1 MKALVFGQIGLRKKV
16 FLPQV
21 EGLAQS
27 KGKTLKVFHVGVMMY
42 ACDPSIVRGRILQ
55 KKIMEL
61 DNIRARV
68 FDDIVTQIRNNNSC
82 EHFIVNS
89 HATFRWP
96 NCLFHGVKAAEI
108 QELAPDLCITLIDD
122 VHRIRLSL
130 ALRQHKPEHLSL
142 KDIMVW
148 REEEIL
154 TGEIVS
160 SFIPGCKHYTVA
172 MQNGPELMYKLVCE
186 NSLPKAYLSYPIS
199 LVRDDPETWNLITDF
214 RSRLKDELIC
224 FDPYAITESA
234 LLVECDAAKSQ
245 QKDRTYINLPVDDHI
260 LRIPLNEIEQ
270 VRADIEWQI
279 VARDY
284 KLIEQSDM
292 VVAYIPER
300 GGFPVPSEGVTR
312 ELTHAEECTKE
323 TYVIWPSNRPP
334 SPFLR
339 PTRFFSNTEE
349 FCSFITSRS

>member
-1 MKALVFGQIGLRKKV
+1 MKALVFGQIGCRKKV

-27 KGKTLKVFHVGVMMY
+27 KGKTLKVFNVGQMMY
-42 ACDPSIVRGRILQ
+42 ACDPNIVRGRILH

-68 FDDIVTQIRNNNSC
+68 FDDIVAQIGSSSSC
-82 EHFIVNS
+82 DYFIVNS

-96 NCLFHGVKAAEI
+96 NCLFHGFKAEEI
-108 QELAPDLCITLIDD
+108 KKLAPSLCITLIDD

-130 ALRQHKPEHLSL
+130 ALRKHKPEHLSL

-154 TGEIVS
+154 AGEIAS
-160 SFIPGCKHYTVA
+160 SFIPGCKHYIVA
-172 MQNGPELMYKLVCE
+172 MQNGPELVYKLVCE
-186 NSLPKAYLSYPIS
+186 DSLPKAYLSYPIS
-199 LVRDDPETWNLITDF
+199 LARDDPEVWSLIGHF
-214 RSRLKDELIC
+214 RSRLKDTLIC

-234 LLVECDAAKSQ
+234 LLVDCDAAKSQ
-245 QKDRTYINLPVDDHI
+245 QKNRTHINVRVDEHI
-260 LRIPLNEIEQ
+260 LRIPLSEIEQ
-270 VRADIEWQI
+270 IRADIEWQI

-292 VVAYIPER
+292 VVAYIPEK

-323 TYVIWPSNRPP
+323 TYVICPLGRVP

-339 PTRFFSNTEE
+339 PTQFFKSTDE
-349 FCSFITSRS
+349 FCSFITSSG